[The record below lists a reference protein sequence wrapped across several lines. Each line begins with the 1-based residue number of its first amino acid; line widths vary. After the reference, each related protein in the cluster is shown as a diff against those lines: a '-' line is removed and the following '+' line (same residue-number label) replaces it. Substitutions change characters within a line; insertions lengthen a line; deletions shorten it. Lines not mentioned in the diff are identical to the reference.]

1 LQGKEYGSPYSNVI
15 AKKKANVFSLKSL
28 IDWWFNFLVF

>member
-15 AKKKANVFSLKSL
+15 AKKKANVFLWNHL
-28 IDWWFNFLVF
+28 